1 MSGATAV
8 LARFARGTRF
18 GDIPERTRR
27 EAHRTLLNWL
37 GCAIGASRH
46 AALENALAAIRPIQ
60 GPQQAAI
67 LGRKERTD
75 IVHAALLNGI
85 SSHTF
90 DFDDT
95 HLKTVIHPAG
105 PVASA
110 ILSIAQTQPVSGEDF
125 VAALVTGVEVE
136 CRIGN
141 SVYPEHYDVGWH
153 ITGTAGVFGA
163 AAACGRLL
171 GLDERQMTWAL
182 GIAATQSSGLREMFG
197 SHCKPFHPGNA
208 ARNGLFAALLARE
221 NFTSSERGIEAPRGF
236 AHVLSTKF
244 DPREITENLGKTWE
258 IDLNTYK
265 PYACGIVIHPAIE
278 GCATLARE
286 HPLKAGEIERIEL
299 GVHPLVLELT
309 GKKTPRVGLEGKFSV
324 YHSVA
329 CAVIFGTAG
338 ESEYS
343 DETVARADV
352 IALRDRV
359 DAKVK
364 PGMAEHQCEVRITLK
379 DGRVL
384 THFVEHVIGSL
395 ERPMS
400 DAALDAKFHG
410 LVDPILGAS
419 RAAELVTTCRSLAAA
434 PDAARAI
441 VPLST
446 PE

>member
-1 MSGATAV
+1 MPGPTEV
-8 LARFARGTRF
+8 LARFARDARF
-18 GDIPERTRR
+18 GDLPPRTVR
-27 EAHRTLLNWL
+27 EAHRTFLNWL

-46 AALENALAAIRPIQ
+46 AAIENALRAIRPIQ
-60 GPQQAAI
+60 GPPQAAI
-67 LGRKERTD
+67 LGRRERTD
-75 IVHAALLNGI
+75 IANAALLNGI

-105 PVASA
+105 PVVPA
-110 ILSIAQTQPVSGEDF
+110 ILSLAQAQPVSGRDF
-125 VAALVTGVEVE
+125 VAAMVVGIEVE

-171 GLDERQMTWAL
+171 DLSERQMTWAL
-182 GIAATQSSGLREMFG
+182 GIAATQASGVREMFG

-244 DPREITENLGKTWE
+244 EPREITENLGKTWE
-258 IDLNTYK
+258 IDFNTYK

-278 GCATLARE
+278 GCAALARE
-286 HPLKAGEIERIEL
+286 HGLKAADIERIDL
-299 GVHPLVLELT
+299 AVHPLVLELT
-309 GKKTPRVGLEGKFSV
+309 GKRAPRVGLEGKFSV
-324 YHSVA
+324 FHSSA
-329 CAVIFGTAG
+329 CAVIFGAAG

-343 DETVARADV
+343 DAVVARADV
-352 IALRDRV
+352 VALRYRV
-359 DAKVK
+359 DAKAK
-364 PGMAEHQCEVRITLK
+364 PGIAEHQCEVRMTLK

-384 THFVEHVIGSL
+384 SHFVEHVTGSV
-395 ERPMS
+395 ERPMT
-400 DAALDAKFHG
+400 DEALDTKFRG
-410 LVDPILGAS
+410 LVEPILGAG
-419 RAAELVTTCRSLAAA
+419 RATQLIAAGRALADSA
-434 PDAARAI
+434 DASSFIPVA
-441 VPLST
+441 T
-446 PE
+446 P